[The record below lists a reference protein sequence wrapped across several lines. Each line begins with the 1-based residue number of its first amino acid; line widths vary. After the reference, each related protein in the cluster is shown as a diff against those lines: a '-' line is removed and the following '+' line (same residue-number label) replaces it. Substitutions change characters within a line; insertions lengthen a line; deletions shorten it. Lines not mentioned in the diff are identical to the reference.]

1 MNANCRS
8 DISSQPFNL
17 TRRLAAGPKLSHR
30 QARMIEAVVSAA
42 CSMTPLAV
50 ALVLGVKSMVA
61 A

>member
-1 MNANCRS
+1 MNANCPPS
-8 DISSQPFNL
+8 LSSQPFNA
-17 TRRLAAGPKLSHR
+17 TRRLSAGPKLSQR